1 MKRLLA
7 YCILLLPTIN
17 RVHTTN
23 TPTQVVQEYYYWY
36 LTCIE
41 KNYRKPCYYY
51 QPSDKYLTTNLLK
64 KLKGKE
70 FIEEDYFTKSQD
82 IDSNYAR
89 QTFKIKKVKTINRQ
103 LAQVTATMKYTHGPE
118 YKGTF
123 IITTQKENNI
133 WKISEVKG
141 GIL

>member
-23 TPTQVVQEYYYWY
+23 TPAQVVQEYYYWY

-41 KNYRKPCYYY
+41 KSHRKPCYYY
-51 QPSDKYLTTNLLK
+51 QPSDRYLTTNLLK
-64 KLKGKE
+64 RLKEKE

-82 IDSNYAR
+82 LDSNYAK
-89 QTFKIKKVKTINRQ
+89 QTFKIKKVKAVNKK
-103 LAQVTATMKYTHGPE
+103 LVQVMATMKYTQSPE
-118 YKGTF
+118 YKGIFT
-123 IITTQKENNI
+123 ITTQKEGNI